1 MKSIVAAIAALAVST
16 ISAQST
22 GILSVTSPIEGT
34 TYTAGKD
41 ALITWTNPTVDTIS
55 QIVLAH
61 GDPNNLQ
68 RLDVIASNVD
78 AGAGS
83 YTWSI
88 PANTTAGTDYALIF
102 GTSPDLGFSP
112 QFTIEAATGSS
123 SASSST
129 AASSGS
135 ASVASSSAIASSS
148 AVPSSASSSA
158 LPSSSAVASGSS
170 SSSIPSSSISSSES
184 SSAANPEETNPE
196 NASAKS
202 HPATMVALGLG
213 FSAAIALLS

>member
-1 MKSIVAAIAALAVST
+1 MKSIVVAIAALAVST

-22 GILSVTSPIEGT
+22 GILSVTSPIQGT

-41 ALITWTNPTVDTIS
+41 ALITWSHATVDTIS
-55 QIVLAH
+55 EIVLAH

-68 RLDVIASNVD
+68 RIGVIASNVD
-78 AGAGS
+78 AEAGS
-83 YTWSI
+83 YSWPI

-112 QFTIEAATGSS
+112 QFTIEAGTGSS
-123 SASSST
+123 SSSSSV
-129 AASSGS
+129 AASSTS
-135 ASVASSSAIASSS
+135 ASAASSSAIESSS
-148 AVPSSASSSA
+148 AIPSSASSSA

-170 SSSIPSSSISSSES
+170 SSALPSSSTS
-184 SSAANPEETNPE
+184 SSAANPEETSPE
-196 NASAKS
+196 NASAKAQ
-202 HPATMVALGLG
+202 PVTMIALGLG